1 MLPLASSTAL
11 LVLQQADERSRPGWQ
26 PLDIVALAN
35 GVGPSGGKPSPPVA
49 PVDDMFSVMSV
60 DINEMKIDLMER
72 LGKQLGIS
80 LDDFADASGFGRAV
94 ERLVNVIRTSENG
107 GDIAIMRIGRELGLD
122 KLGIAL
128 DDLVDAINDPEGD
141 ADQRLEEALLRET
154 VGEEHAPG
162 RPRIDEIGL
171 YSF

>member
-11 LVLQQADERSRPGWQ
+11 LVLQQADERSRPGRQ

-35 GVGPSGGKPSPPVA
+35 GVGPSGGKPLSPVA

-94 ERLVNVIRTSENG
+94 ERLINVIRTSENG

-122 KLGIAL
+122 KLGISL

-141 ADQRLEEALLRET
+141 ADQRLEEALLREA